1 MQKYS
6 LESHFLPDIQL
17 FQVTNVVK
25 QHINGPI
32 TRFSHPLYCEA
43 RPSSFL
49 AIFYMISG
57 AERTQLPYPL
67 HCKVQSCSPIM

>member
-6 LESHFLPDIQL
+6 LESHFLPDIEL
-17 FQVTNVVK
+17 FQVKNVVK

-32 TRFSHPLYCEA
+32 TRFSHPFFCEA
-43 RPSSFL
+43 RPSSQL
-49 AIFYMISG
+49 AILYMISG
-57 AERTQLPYPL
+57 VERTQLPYPL

>member
-17 FQVTNVVK
+17 FQVTYVVK
-25 QHINGPI
+25 QLINGPI

>member
-1 MQKYS
+1 MKKYS